1 MPKVPNLKIGVLGN
15 CDVGKSSLSQK
26 FALRKEIDGVSKL
39 KTTGIDMFNC
49 WLRICTEKLL
59 KNELS
64 NLSLERREQIIEEL
78 GENLFRL
85 SIWDTGGQEKHKCV
99 D

>member
-1 MPKVPNLKIGVLGN
+1 
-15 CDVGKSSLSQK
+15 
-26 FALRKEIDGVSKL
+26 
-39 KTTGIDMFNC
+39 MFNC